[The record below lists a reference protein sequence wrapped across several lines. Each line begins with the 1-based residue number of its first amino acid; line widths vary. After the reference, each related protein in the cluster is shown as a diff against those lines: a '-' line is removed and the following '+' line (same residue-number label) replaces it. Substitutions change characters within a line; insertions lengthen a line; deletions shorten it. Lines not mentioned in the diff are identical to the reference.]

1 MVKSFETET
10 YFDEDEV
17 DPSFVVALVYSSDK
31 DLRET
36 VELEDDEAVPTEA
49 ELMAVDADEPE
60 PQGDVDGLIDE
71 DDIVGLYLLEIRQ
84 YPLLTEDEEKDLFTK
99 IKNGDMEARDRF
111 LKSNTRLAIWMAKRY
126 KGRGVSFLDLIQAGN
141 DGLMY
146 ALSKYDERYG
156 NRFATYAT
164 YWVRQKIVRELA
176 LHSNT
181 IRRPMRHN
189 GHLRLYLDTV
199 DALEDELGRKPT
211 DKEVSLKSGLT
222 VRNIQNLRTKARV
235 PISLNQVAS
244 LHDDTQREIGELIE
258 DPSSPQPAIVAE
270 LLAMSELA
278 ERMLSVL
285 TDRQRQVMEMLY
297 GFYSDIP
304 KKNYTEV
311 GRRLGVSHTRIQQI
325 ERDAIFKIHRKFYPD
340 HYRSILSE

>member
-1 MVKSFETET
+1 MIKSFEIDT
-10 YFDEDEV
+10 YLQEDELE
-17 DPSFVVALVYSSDK
+17 PSLVQALFYSSDL

-36 VELEDDEAVPTEA
+36 LEVEDDAVIPTEA
-49 ELMAVDADEPE
+49 DLIAVDADEPE
-60 PQGDVDGLIDE
+60 PQGNVDGLIDE

-111 LKSNTRLAIWMAKRY
+111 LKSNTRLAVWMAKRY
-126 KGRGVSFLDLIQAGN
+126 KDRGVSFSDLIQAGN

-146 ALSKYDERYG
+146 ALTKFDETRG
-156 NRFATYAT
+156 NRFTTYAT
-164 YWVRQKIVRELA
+164 FWVRQRIVRELA

-199 DALEDELGRKPT
+199 DALEEELGRKPT

-222 VRNIQNLRTKARV
+222 LNNIQNLRTKARTPV
-235 PISLNQVAS
+235 SLNQVAS
-244 LHDDTQREIGELIE
+244 AHDDTQRELGELIE
-258 DPSSPQPAIVAE
+258 DSSSPQPALASE

-278 ERMLSVL
+278 EQMLSVL

-311 GRRLGVSHTRIQQI
+311 GRRLGVTHTRIQQI

-340 HYRSILSE
+340 YYRSILNE